1 MGEKWYEWNEGYRQS
16 GGFGWGWGW
25 QTWMEVDDVD
35 DGVMDVDVGW
45 DGVGADG
52 IIFEMGATK
61 EKR

>member
-1 MGEKWYEWNEGYRQS
+1 
-16 GGFGWGWGW
+16 
-25 QTWMEVDDVD
+25 MEVDDVD

-45 DGVGADG
+45 DGVGVDG